1 MVQTPWWLDKSAPHE
16 KIFSLVRQ
24 QYADQAGRYSTFRR
38 HRNVYEFGWKG
49 VDRSAK
55 YDRTYDDTSL
65 HFNRAQNAVDTVIS
79 EVTSAKVAP
88 MATTEGGTWEQR
100 DNAEKAT
107 RALDGLFQE
116 LDFDSLF
123 EEAAIDACHTGC
135 GFIKVFSDLSDCE
148 VKAERVDP
156 MDMLVDERE
165 ALSGTPRCIYQ
176 RCLVDKWYLAE
187 ACGVPNGALEASAA
201 TRRTKVLDAGIPD
214 LFPGETWDTDAL
226 IEVVEAWHLPSFV
239 TDEEESD
246 DDASESGPGRKR
258 RRRSDGRHVMCIDD
272 FTLRDEAWNRPYF
285 PFLVYRPKKARRG
298 FWGIPLM
305 RQLAPGQKE
314 AEELDRKL
322 QRAHRRMGGSHYLAH
337 KSAKIEKRKVT
348 NDIGDILEWE
358 GQHPPQEWTP
368 APANPQ
374 TYQYRETL
382 ASDMLRF
389 IGSSQFAAQSS
400 VPRGMEQAS
409 GRALQLVVDQGSKY
423 LGPWLRER
431 ERIVRRAGDMVL
443 DAVEEV
449 VEADGDYAAK
459 YVSGR
464 GYERID
470 WKPIVE
476 QRKALVIRVEP
487 INALSTS
494 PGARVAQATEWLQA
508 GAIQAPQWRRL
519 SGIPD
524 LEAEN
529 ELDMADEEIIKKTLD
544 FMVRTGKPIMIE
556 PWDDWAK
563 ILEIGG
569 RFVNMCRRQ
578 EVPENRLAVVRD
590 YLGDAKAKIDDE
602 KAKQAA
608 AAAANAPPPPMPG
621 PPGGMPMSP
630 DAMGGAMPLDAM
642 QAMPPEMGEA
652 MLMPPGMP
660 AAA

>member
-1 MVQTPWWLDKSAPHE
+1 MTHVPWWQKKGPPHQE
-16 KIFSLVRQ
+16 VFSLVRQ
-24 QYADQAGRYSTFRR
+24 QYADQAGRYQTFRR
-38 HRNVYEFGWKG
+38 FRNVYEFGWKG

-55 YDRTYDDTSL
+55 YDRTFDDTTL

-107 RALDGLFQE
+107 RALEGLFQE

-135 GFIKVFSDLSDCE
+135 GFIKVFPDLSDCE
-148 VKAERVDP
+148 VRAERVDP
-156 MDMLVDERE
+156 MDILVDERE
-165 ALSGTPRCIYQ
+165 AIAAAPRCLYQ
-176 RCLVDKWYLAE
+176 RCLIDKWYLAE
-187 ACGVPNGALEASAA
+187 VFGVPNAALEASAE
-201 TRRTKVLDAGIPD
+201 TRRAKIMASGIPD
-214 LFPGETWDTDAL
+214 LFPGETWDTGDSL
-226 IEVVEAWHLPSFV
+226 IEVVEAWHLPSFIH
-239 TDEEESD
+239 DEEDED
-246 DDASESGPGRKR
+246 GKR
-258 RRRSDGRHVMCIDD
+258 RRKSDGRRVMCIDD
-272 FTLRDEAWNRPYF
+272 FTLLDEAYSRSDF
-285 PFLVYRPKKARRG
+285 PFLVYRPKKSRRG

-322 QRAHRRMGGSHYLAH
+322 QKAHRRIGGTHILAH
-337 KSAKIEKRKVT
+337 KGSKLEKRKMT
-348 NDIGDILEWE
+348 NDIGDIIDWE
-358 GQHPPQEWTP
+358 GNTPPAEWAP
-368 APANPQ
+368 SPANPQ
-374 TYQYRETL
+374 TYSYRDSL
-382 ASDMLRF
+382 GNDMLRY

-431 ERIVRRAGDMVL
+431 ERVVRRAGEKML

-449 VEADGDYAAK
+449 VESDESYASK
-459 YVSGR
+459 YVQGR

-476 QRKALVIRVEP
+476 QRKALIIRVEP

-508 GAIQAPQWRRL
+508 GAIQAAQWRRL

-524 LEAEN
+524 LEADN
-529 ELDMADEEIIKKTLD
+529 ELDMADEEIIKKNLD
-544 FMVRTGKPIMIE
+544 WMVREQRPLMIE
-556 PWDDWAK
+556 PWDDHAK

-578 EVPENRLAVVRD
+578 DVSAERLQYVRD
-590 YLGDAKAKIDDE
+590 YLGDAKAAIDEE
-602 KAKQAA
+602 KARLAA
-608 AAAANAPPPPMPG
+608 QQAPPMGPMGPG
-621 PPGGMPMSP
+621 PDGGMPMGVDPMSGAP
-630 DAMGGAMPLDAM
+630 MPPQDVMPPEMGGAMP
-642 QAMPPEMGEA
+642 
-652 MLMPPGMP
+652 MPPGMP